1 MAQHIVSASA
11 LIHALAQ
18 QVYAM
23 IADCRERHPQML
35 PKPYFVSLAV
45 EQGGVGAGTVITFH
59 MRLLGRLR
67 TFHAIITEPE
77 RGRVL
82 VETDV
87 DTGATTTFTVDPR
100 EHGQQAYVTIATT
113 TTTRPGV
120 LGRVESWFTTR
131 LLHPIYVKEL
141 AQLAALV
148 STQPVG

>member
-11 LIHALAQ
+11 LIHAPAQ

-23 IADCRERHPQML
+23 IADYRERHPQML

-45 EQGGVGAGTVITFH
+45 EQGDVGAGTVITFH
-59 MRLLGRLR
+59 MRVMGRLR

-77 RGRVL
+77 PGRVL
-82 VETDV
+82 VETDL

-100 EHGQQAYVTIATT
+100 AHGQQAYVTIATA

-120 LGRVESWFTTR
+120 LGKIEGWFTTR

-148 STQPVG
+148 TP